1 MAGYRPRMLQVTLAS
16 RGASKWEWQVCDSG
30 DIVMS
35 GFARTRSLAKHEG
48 DSALFL
54 LLAEG
59 RFPNQRP
66 QTP

>member
-1 MAGYRPRMLQVTLAS
+1 MAGYRPRMLEVTVVS
-16 RGASKWEWQVCDSG
+16 RSPSKWKWQVCDSG

-35 GFARTRSLAKHEG
+35 GFERTRIMAKHEG

-59 RFPNQRP
+59 FPNELP
-66 QTP
+66 ETP